1 MLGVFT
7 IGKRYTFLQNRRC
20 SEGQTYSIILLSLL
34 AVACFFLSPSLMRAQ
49 SNRGT
54 LSGTVLDTSGAL
66 IPGATVTAVE
76 TSTNTTYTA
85 KSSQQGSFSFPQ
97 VLVGSYTV
105 TVVAPNFK
113 TQHQTGIQVL
123 IGTTSTTNFSL
134 AAGNVSE
141 SVTVTADTPS
151 LESSSSEIGGVIT
164 SRQVIDLPLSV
175 GGVGAFR
182 SPEAFAFLIPGVVGP
197 GTAGS
202 SNGIYIQKTSGGQ
215 NFGDDV
221 LLDGTSASRPDNG
234 STFDET
240 APSVEA
246 LQEFKVITST
256 PPSQYDRTTGG
267 IRSFTTRSGS
277 NDLHGGVYDIL
288 RNTVLDANSWFNDLQ
303 RATGNGPGTANYGL
317 YATPKDIKNDY
328 GVSLGGPVVLPHVY
342 NGRDK
347 TFFYFAWEQV
357 AWPRASVTTS
367 TVPTALMRQGNFSE
381 ILTKNAIGTDP
392 CTGQTV
398 YAGQIFDPSS
408 QPAGSTCRTTPFP
421 NNTITSGLDPV
432 AANALA
438 FIPQPTA
445 PGLINNYSF
454 RSSFPTN
461 NTTYTIR
468 VDQNLGSND
477 HLFASYNTRQNTL
490 LTGGN
495 PVYPAPIDPGTYN
508 QNFITHYGRVGW
520 DHTFS
525 ANLLNHLNLGYNRTN
540 SQNASAAVNGTDWA
554 SQLGLGNVSG
564 QPFPQFNIGSGF
576 PAVGQARD
584 DDDISN
590 EEDLFDTVTWTHG
603 RHSLSMGGEYRRIQY
618 NNIADDSSSGV
629 FNFATNETAAGS
641 SGILASQ
648 GGFAFASFLLGQ
660 VDSANLTVY
669 PHTPQFNSNY
679 FGIFVQDDFRVNQ
692 KLTLNL
698 GLRWSVDQPRKE
710 SKDFTT
716 NFDPNLPNPGAGG
729 RLGALQFAT
738 NCGGCNPRLI
748 DTYYKQVG
756 PRIGFAFTP
765 YADGKTVLRGGYGI
779 LYGPLYYAD
788 FGNSLNAGYAAT
800 PSFQTQNAF
809 DPAFTLA
816 SGFPAYQAAPILDP
830 TLRNNT
836 SVDYVAPNF
845 NKPPMIQTWSLQV
858 QQEFAKDL
866 ILTIGYVGNKGQNLR
881 SASGFGKYNDIPL
894 SALVLGQN
902 VLNQPLNAGT
912 VSTTGFALPYA
923 GFNATVADSLRPY
936 PQYRRF
942 NTDCCLEND
951 GMSSY
956 HALQVTLQRRFRAGL
971 NLQASYTWSK
981 QLNDADSLQPGS
993 NGGGGLYQNPFDLRQ
1008 EKALS
1013 SQDTPHQF
1021 VLSGIYELPVGKGRA
1036 FLNNNRF
1043 ADMVVGGWQVGAI
1056 LRYQSGSPLP
1066 FYCAS
1071 GVNGWDNCFRFNLVP
1086 GQQVLNPA
1094 RHQPGFNPL
1103 TMPWV
1108 NNSAFVDPNSDP
1120 SAPIRFG
1127 SLPRVTGF
1135 RMDPYYDEAIN
1146 LAKDFHIFQRAT
1158 FQLRADAFNVF
1169 NRHVFSEPFNLGPQP
1184 NGGAN
1189 VNFGFVNSTVDAPRA
1204 LQMEFRAT
1212 F

>member
-1 MLGVFT
+1 MSIHLSFRN
-7 IGKRYTFLQNRRC
+7 IAFLV
-20 SEGQTYSIILLSLL
+20 L
-34 AVACFFLSPSLMRAQ
+34 VFFLSLPLAFAQ

-54 LSGTVLDTSGAL
+54 LAGTVTDTSGA
-66 IPGATVTAVE
+66 IVPNATITAVE
-76 TSTNTTYTA
+76 TATNTTYTS

-97 VLVGSYTV
+97 VLVGSYTL
-105 TVVAPNFK
+105 TASAPSFES
-113 TQHQTGIQVL
+113 QQQTGVQVL
-123 IGTTSTTNFSL
+123 INTTSNVKFSL
-134 AAGNVSE
+134 PAGEASQT
-141 SVTVTADTPS
+141 VTVTADAPS

-164 SRQVIDLPLSV
+164 SRQVIDLPLSL

-202 SNGIYIQKTSGGQ
+202 ANGIYIQKTSGGQ

-256 PPSQYDRTTGG
+256 PPAQYDRTTGG
-267 IRSFTTRSGS
+267 IRSFTTRSGT
-277 NDLHGGVYDIL
+277 NELHGTAYDIL
-288 RNTVLDANSWFNDLQ
+288 RNTVLDANTWFNDLE
-303 RATGNGPGTANYGL
+303 RATGNGPGTPNYAL

-328 GVSLGGPVVLPHVY
+328 GVSLGGPVIVPHLY
-342 NGRDK
+342 HGRNK

-357 AWPRASVTTS
+357 AWPRSSVTTS

-381 ILTKNAIGTDP
+381 ILTNNVIGTNP
-392 CTGQTV
+392 CTGLPV
-398 YAGQIFDPSS
+398 YAGQIYEPSS

-421 NNTITSGLDPV
+421 NNVITTPIDPV
-432 AANALA
+432 AANVLTY
-438 FIPQPTA
+438 IPPPTS
-445 PGLINNYSF
+445 PGLVNNYSF
-454 RSSFPTN
+454 RGSFPTN

-468 VDQNLGSND
+468 VDQNLGDSD
-477 HLFASYNTRQNTL
+477 HLFVSYNTRENTL
-490 LTGGN
+490 LTGGS

-525 ANLLNHLNLGYNRTN
+525 VNLMNHLNLGYNRTN
-540 SQNASAAVNGTDWA
+540 SQNASDAVNGTDWA
-554 SQLGLGNVSG
+554 SKIGLGNVSG
-564 QPFPQFNIGSGF
+564 FPFPQFNINSGF

-584 DDDISN
+584 DDDIAN
-590 EEDLFDTVTWTHG
+590 EEDLFDTVTWTRG
-603 RHSLSMGGEYRRIQY
+603 RHSLSIGGEYRKIQY
-618 NNIADDSSSGV
+618 NNIANDSASGI
-629 FNFATNETAAGS
+629 FNFTTNETAAS
-641 SGILASQ
+641 SNGTLASQ
-648 GGFAFASFLLGQ
+648 DGFAFASFLLGQ
-660 VDSANLTVY
+660 VDSANLTVF

-679 FGIFVQDDFRVNQ
+679 YALFVQDDFKVNQ

-710 SKDFTT
+710 SRDYTT

-729 RLGALQFAT
+729 LLGALQFAT
-738 NCGGCNPRLI
+738 DCGGCNPRLV
-748 DTYYKQVG
+748 DTYFKQVG
-756 PRIGFAFTP
+756 PRVGFAFSP
-765 YADGKTVLRGGYGI
+765 YANGTTVFRGGYGI

-800 PSFQTQNAF
+800 PSFQTQNDF
-809 DPAFTLA
+809 NPAFVLA

-845 NKPPMIQTWSLQV
+845 NKPPVLQTWSLQV

-866 ILTIGYVGNKGQNLR
+866 IFSLGYVGNKGQNLR
-881 SASGFGKYNDIPL
+881 SAAGFGKYNNFPL
-894 SALVLGQN
+894 SDLALGQR

-912 VSTTGFALPYA
+912 AASTGFALPYA
-923 GFNATVADSLRPY
+923 GFNATVGDSLRSY

-951 GMSSY
+951 GMSTY
-956 HALQVTLQRRFRAGL
+956 HALQATLQRRFRAGL

-993 NGGGGLYQNPFDLRQ
+993 NGGGGLYQNPYDLRQ

-1013 SQDTPHQF
+1013 SQDTPQMF
-1021 VLSGIYELPVGKGRA
+1021 VLSGIYEFPVGKGRA
-1036 FLNNNRF
+1036 FLNSNRLV
-1043 ADMVVGGWQVGAI
+1043 DLVVGGWQVGTI

-1071 GVNGWDNCFRFNLVP
+1071 GVNGWDNCFRFDLVP
-1086 GQQVLNPA
+1086 GQSVFNPA

-1103 TMPWV
+1103 TTPYL
-1108 NNSAFVDPNSDP
+1108 NNSAFVDPNSNPD
-1120 SAPIRFG
+1120 APIVFG
-1127 SLPRVTGF
+1127 TLPRVTGY

-1146 LAKDFHIFQRAT
+1146 LAKDFHVVERVT
-1158 FQLRADAFNVF
+1158 FQLRADAFNIF
-1169 NRHVFSEPFNLGPQP
+1169 NRHIFSEPYNLGPQP

-1189 VNFGFVNSTVDAPRA
+1189 VNFGFVNSTVDTPRVV
-1204 LQMEFRAT
+1204 QMEFRAT